1 VEMNSLSAMTLTEI
15 QRKIEWGPEFVDV
28 PNHLSTIITGATL
41 SLSNALCDQTHR
53 SNSNKIYVLLLTS

>member
-1 VEMNSLSAMTLTEI
+1 VEMNSLSAMTLTEV

-28 PNHLSTIITGATL
+28 PNHLSTIMTGATL

-53 SNSNKIYVLLLTS
+53 SNSKIYVLLLAS